1 MPESG
6 KELFEDRRGNENK
19 KKKRRLLIPLLLV
32 FVSIS
37 SFLAGTHVGK
47 STDQRL
53 GQMLDTIVLSPEVKK
68 ADKNRI
74 DFSGQ
79 VLYTDGTPCANQKIE
94 LHSDPMRTITDAEGF
109 FCFANVEIGEH
120 HLSILD
126 ETGSPVSE
134 MTVQIERNKDV
145 KAGQVKGSAD
155 ICYLSVAEKVVQI
168 HVKVRLDEKEG
179 LTVDEEVYTRD
190 EQGICM
196 DQEGR
201 EVSPVLLDKA
211 SGTASQNQS
220 EQPPVSGENLM
231 SPENGTQSMEPG
243 QSAETGFL
251 QITDGAG
258 NSLATDR
265 TASSQAGTGSTV
277 AVQTVPG
284 TISSPETS
292 ESPSVSEGAT
302 DPSNTGTADT
312 GTSNGGNHG
321 NSGGGGGSHTKPE
334 PTKPTE
340 STTPTEP
347 TKPTEPTEPTKP
359 TEPTVPEEPLD
370 VAVKEKGGP
379 VWTQQTAIS
388 LFADRTGAGADRK
401 LMPGSRGSY
410 EFQVENYNSYGI
422 TYRMQISAPEG
433 QLLLPLRYRLKSG
446 GRYVCGDD
454 YTWLDAGQLSAEA
467 VSLSAGEEKE
477 YLLEWQWLFEGGDDE
492 LDTKIGSAENLEYEV
507 IITIHI
513 EQTVS

>member
-6 KELFEDRRGNENK
+6 KEPYGDRRGNEK
-19 KKKRRLLIPLLLV
+19 RKKRRLLIPLLLV

-47 STDQRL
+47 TTDQRL
-53 GQMLDTIVLSPEVKK
+53 GQMLDTIILSPENRK

-79 VLYTDGTPCANQKIE
+79 VLYTDGTPCANEKIE
-94 LHSDPMRTITDAEGF
+94 LHSDPMRTVTDAEGF
-109 FCFANVEIGEH
+109 FYFADVEIGEH

-126 ETGSPVSE
+126 ESGSPVSE
-134 MTVQIERNKDV
+134 MTIQIERNKDV

-155 ICYLSVAEKVVQI
+155 VCHLSVAEKIIQL
-168 HVKVRLDEKEG
+168 HVKVRLNEEDG
-179 LTVDEEVYTRD
+179 LSVDEEVYTRD
-190 EQGICM
+190 EQGVCM

-211 SGTASQNQS
+211 AGSASQS
-220 EQPPVSGENLM
+220 PEGQPPVSGENLM
-231 SPENGTQSMEPG
+231 SPENGAQGTELG
-243 QSAETGFL
+243 QSAENGFL

-258 NSLATDR
+258 NTLATDR
-265 TASSQAGTGSTV
+265 TASGQAGTGSTV
-277 AVQTVPG
+277 EVQTVPG
-284 TISSPETS
+284 TISVPETS
-292 ESPSVSEGAT
+292 ETPSVSEGAT
-302 DPSNTGTADT
+302 DTSNIGTADT

-321 NSGGGGGSHTKPE
+321 NSGGGSGGGGGGGGSHTKPE

-340 STTPTEP
+340 PTNPTE
-347 TKPTEPTEPTKP
+347 
-359 TEPTVPEEPLD
+359 PEEPLD

-410 EFQVENYNSYGI
+410 EFQVGNYNSYGI
-422 TYRMQISAPEG
+422 IYTMQISAPEG
-433 QLLLPLRYRLKSG
+433 QLLIPLRYRLKSG
-446 GRYVCGDD
+446 GRYVCGDSK
-454 YTWLDAGQLSAEA
+454 TWLDAGQLSAAA

-492 LDTKIGSAENLEYEV
+492 LDTKIGSAENLKYEV
-507 IITIHI
+507 IVTIHI
-513 EQTVS
+513 EQAVS